1 MTTADSLLAHL
12 YGTSVHEDE
21 ISADIDRFLEAGSQL
36 TENESVAMLRD
47 FFSRLMHAESEKNTD
62 WDGLA
67 LAFENSLGVLREE
80 FL

>member
-1 MTTADSLLAHL
+1 MTTADALLGHL

-21 ISADIDRFLEAGSQL
+21 IGADIDRFLEAGSQL

-47 FFSRLMHAESEKNTD
+47 FFSRLMHAESEKHTD

-67 LAFENSLGVLREE
+67 RAFEGSLGVPREE
-80 FL
+80 